1 MGNIVFIGIM
11 LMFQGLRLAEFTLI
25 HGLGSRTLG
34 EILVYMVISILPA
47 LLPMSLL
54 FSVLMTYSRMSSES
68 EVVAFKASGLSPY
81 TILLPGLCLGIIISI
96 LTSQLTFELAPW
108 GNRQFEV
115 LMSKFTNTK
124 AGIALREGTF
134 MEGFFDMVVYANKI
148 TPETG
153 TLSKIFIF
161 DERQTPPLTIIAKK
175 GIMQQKNDF
184 TGNEVKLTLENGDIH
199 RKTATHTKIE
209 FEKFFITLNENYNLQ
224 IKDKTMASMTLKE
237 INAKNTAP
245 ETQPPEKRKF
255 EIEFHKRW
263 ILTVLPF
270 LMSFLGAVF
279 GFTTNHRG
287 SKGSGFVVCI
297 GLIVAYWILF
307 VIAESS
313 AAQAK
318 IPVAYVMWFP
328 NLFFLLVG
336 LFAFHRKESFR

>member
-11 LMFQGLRLAEFTLI
+11 LMFQGLRLAEFALI
-25 HGLGSRTLG
+25 HGVGSKTLI
-34 EILVYMVISILPA
+34 EILLYMVISILPA

-68 EVVAFKASGLSPY
+68 EVVAFKSSGLSPY
-81 TILLPGLCLGIIISI
+81 IILLPGLCLGLIISV

-115 LMSKFTNTK
+115 LVSKLTNTK
-124 AGIALREGTF
+124 AGIALREGIF

-148 TPETG
+148 NAETG
-153 TLSKIFIF
+153 TLNKVFIF
-161 DERQTPPLTIIAKK
+161 DERQNPPLTIIAKK
-175 GIMQQKNDF
+175 GLMQQKNDF

-237 INAKNTAP
+237 IMNKTLIP
-245 ETQPPEKRKF
+245 EIPPLEKRKLD
-255 EIEFHKRW
+255 IEYHKRW
-263 ILTVLPF
+263 VLTLLPF
-270 LMSFLGAVF
+270 IMSFLGAIF

-297 GLIVAYWILF
+297 GLIVAFWVSF

-313 AAQAK
+313 AAGAK
-318 IPVAYVMWFP
+318 IPVPYIMWFP
-328 NLFFLLVG
+328 NILFLIIG
-336 LFAFHRKESFR
+336 LIAFQRKEGFR